1 MGTDVDSSGVVR
13 SLSLGGL
20 QRDCTHRGPMRPRPR
35 SRPTVSPTFNAK
47 PTPLRG
53 GGGKVDTMRGRT
65 GITPHGRAESLDSP
79 LRESLDVCRSEQSLG
94 SPKNG
99 SRLMVCSIATPDSQS
114 PERPRIHG
122 HGRDRSRLSRNW
134 NAVLCGG
141 ATEVLEVSGRARR
154 APASFDN
161 TPRSAVTSSA
171 SQPTSW
177 LEDENRWLR
186 EAVARAKLKNSELE
200 AKHRLTDSKVKLL
213 EEQNV
218 CAATLL
224 REAVE
229 GWVPVSRVAP
239 LALPFCDL
247 EGSVTSDG
255 VAREN
260 LLGMSLEVDR
270 RLDDLWARRG
280 NLRPSEGPCDAT
292 V

>member
-1 MGTDVDSSGVVR
+1 MVAVFGRRQATAVMPIGTDVDSSGVVR

-122 HGRDRSRLSRNW
+122 HGRDRL
-134 NAVLCGG
+134 G
-141 ATEVLEVSGRARR
+141 TLEG
-154 APASFDN
+154 
-161 TPRSAVTSSA
+161 
-171 SQPTSW
+171 
-177 LEDENRWLR
+177 
-186 EAVARAKLKNSELE
+186 
-200 AKHRLTDSKVKLL
+200 
-213 EEQNV
+213 
-218 CAATLL
+218 
-224 REAVE
+224 
-229 GWVPVSRVAP
+229 VSRRMLENTQAS
-239 LALPFCDL
+239 LPACTRCPAVPTL
-247 EGSVTSDG
+247 
-255 VAREN
+255 
-260 LLGMSLEVDR
+260 M
-270 RLDDLWARRG
+270 
-280 NLRPSEGPCDAT
+280 
-292 V
+292 